1 MRIKIFIIFFMT
13 FLYSDETE
21 DRGHFNQPLMIN
33 KTSDYQLFNGYIYK
47 KPKPFTFLTSLPN
60 DLKEYSQ
67 IVFDKSY
74 LKEFTGLALVT
85 GALIYFDEDLIKKS
99 RFMHDDLGISYVDKM
114 QVLAEPFNQPIRVP
128 SDLGSMLYF
137 IGDGWTH
144 LGVSISFYTVGKIKN
159 DNRALQTSSQI
170 LQGMFS
176 AGFVTQVLKH
186 ITGRVSPFKSIDF
199 ESYSSEEFYNGNTD
213 VHDRWEFF
221 PNQITYHK
229 YVSSYDAY
237 PSGHLAVFMSTLTII
252 SENYSEYKF
261 IKPVGYT
268 LMTLLGLQMM
278 NNGVHWASDY
288 PLSIAMGYYLGKIAV
303 NNGRQGDNK
312 SASLN
317 YKLIPYYN
325 PNEIGVNLI
334 YKFN

>member
-1 MRIKIFIIFFMT
+1 MKIKFFIIVFIT
-13 FLYSDETE
+13 FLYPNKTE
-21 DRGHFNQPLMIN
+21 NKLNQSLMIN
-33 KTSDYQLFNGYIYK
+33 RMSDYQLFNDYIYK

-67 IVFDKSY
+67 IVFKKSY
-74 LKEFTGLALVT
+74 IKEFSGLALIT
-85 GALIYFDEDLIKKS
+85 GILIYFDEDLVKKS
-99 RFMHDDLGISYVDKM
+99 RFMHDDLGISYTDKM
-114 QVLAEPFNQPIRVP
+114 QVLVEPFNQPIRVP
-128 SDLGSMLYF
+128 SDLGSTLYF

-144 LGVSISFYTVGKIKN
+144 LGLSISFYTAGKIKN

-176 AGFVTQVLKH
+176 AGFISQVLKH

-213 VHDRWEFF
+213 VHDRWEPF

-237 PSGHLAVFMSTLTII
+237 PSGHMAVFMSTLTVIA
-252 SENYSEYKF
+252 ENYPEYKF
-261 IKPVGYT
+261 IRPTGYI

-288 PLSIAMGYYLGKIAV
+288 PISIAMGYYLGKIAV
-303 NNGRQGDNK
+303 NNGREGNNI

-317 YKLIPYYN
+317 YKLLPYYN
-325 PNEIGVNLI
+325 SNEIGLNLI
-334 YKFN
+334 YLFN